1 VLDPIVDLAPGAEE
15 NDLATSFADVLR
27 HNLRMNAHAASGL
40 RPPAAAAR
48 AQKSFRA
55 MRATVHFVAVDT
67 TQAVTMR
74 FDHGRVTIHEGSIG
88 IPAITFCGDREAV
101 LGLTSV
107 PLSPL
112 LALPIPARP
121 RDWAALRALYKQL
134 AEKRL
139 TIYGFFSHAR
149 LTTRVIRILSSR

>member
-1 VLDPIVDLAPGAEE
+1 MLDPIVDLAPGAEE
-15 NDLATSFADVLR
+15 NDLATTFADVLR
-27 HNLRMNAHAASGL
+27 HNLRMS
-40 RPPAAAAR
+40 PR

-74 FDHGRVTIHEGSIG
+74 FDHGRVTIHEGTIG

-101 LGLTSV
+101 AGLTSV

-134 AEKRL
+134 AERKL
-139 TIYGFFSHAR
+139 TIYGFFSRAR